1 MVEFRVRSISN
12 MPVTGSHCSLYAG
25 NYLFELKTI
34 NVVLSAMWPPLLPI
48 PGQLRRPQGLLWAD

>member
-1 MVEFRVRSISN
+1 